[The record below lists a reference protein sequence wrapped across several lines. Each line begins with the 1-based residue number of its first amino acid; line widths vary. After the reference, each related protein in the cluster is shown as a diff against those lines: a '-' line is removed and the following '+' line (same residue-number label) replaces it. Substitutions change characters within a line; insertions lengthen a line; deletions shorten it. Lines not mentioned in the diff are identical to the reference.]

1 MGRFFLWKDIHSCV
15 AHSCQIQWLADS
27 VFSQK
32 PCGKQFIRMKIC
44 KDSSVFHK
52 NDAVYISPQNILET
66 MLDDHYSSIRF
77 FLDLIDQL
85 NGLLASGR
93 IKVRQRLIKQ
103 KDFYLIHHN
112 ACKTYSLLLTT
123 GKLMRCIVHVVLN
136 PYQFCRMAGDLM
148 HLILGRA
155 AVFQGKS
162 NVFPHCQ
169 ADKLSVRVL

>member
-1 MGRFFLWKDIHSCV
+1 MGRFFLRKDIHTCV
-15 AHSCQIQWLADS
+15 THSRQIQWFTDS
-27 VFSQK
+27 IFSQK
-32 PCGKQFIRMKIC
+32 PRGKQFIRMKIC
-44 KDSSVFHK
+44 KNSSVFHK

-77 FLDLIDQL
+77 FLDLINQL
-85 NGLLASGR
+85 NGLLACGR

-123 GKLMRCIVHVVLN
+123 RKLMRCIVHVVIN
-136 PYQFCRMAGDLM
+136 SYQFCRMAGDLM